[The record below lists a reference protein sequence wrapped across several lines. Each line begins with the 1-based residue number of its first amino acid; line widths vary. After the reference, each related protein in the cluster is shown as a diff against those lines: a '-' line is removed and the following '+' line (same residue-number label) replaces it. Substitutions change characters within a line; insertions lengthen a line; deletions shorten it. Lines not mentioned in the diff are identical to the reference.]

1 MLRGNQCKSHGR
13 HDTNAIYLRLSLTS
27 RCNLRC
33 KYCRPDQGTDESYP
47 PCPLTADELIE
58 LVGTIHEVNPVY
70 KLRFTGGE
78 PLLRSGLP
86 ELIGRFKHLLPDTEL
101 CLTTNG
107 TLLEGR
113 SLELKKAGL
122 RSMNISLDTL
132 DESRF
137 QALTG
142 RAMLPSVLEGIL
154 DASRVGFEKLKL
166 NTVLLR
172 SINGDQLPA
181 LIRSAAAH
189 KAEIRFVELMPFGA
203 GAGLF
208 PDEYYSADE
217 ALDRI
222 KTSFG
227 YLRSAASSATAKR
240 HVIDV
245 DGNEVT
251 IGFITSISSR
261 FCDGCDRI
269 RLDSFGRMFAC
280 MRDEGGIDLGP
291 GLRGRDF
298 GWLRERIQRTL
309 RGKKASDTCWPARSM
324 VQLGG

>member
-1 MLRGNQCKSHGR
+1 MLRGDQRKSNGR
-13 HDTNAIYLRLSLTS
+13 HGSNAIYLRLSLTS

-33 KYCRPDQGTDESYP
+33 KYCRPDEGTDDSIP
-47 PCPLTADELIE
+47 PCPLTTDELLE
-58 LVGTIHEVNPVY
+58 LVGTIHDVNPIY

-86 ELIGRFKHLLPDTEL
+86 ELIRRFKHLLPDTEL

-107 TLLEGR
+107 TRLEGR
-113 SLELKKAGL
+113 SLELKEAGL
-122 RSMNISLDTL
+122 RSLNISLDTL
-132 DESRF
+132 DKGRF

-142 RAMLPSVLEGIL
+142 RAMLPRVLEGISE
-154 DASRVGFEKLKL
+154 ASRASFEKLKL

-172 SINGDQLPA
+172 SFNGDQLPA
-181 LIRSAAAH
+181 LIRGAAALG
-189 KAEIRFVELMPFGA
+189 AEIRFVELMPFGA
-203 GAGLF
+203 GAGMF

-222 KTSFG
+222 KASFA
-227 YLRSAASSATAKR
+227 YLRPTAPSATAKR

-245 DGNEVT
+245 DGNEIT

-261 FCDGCDRI
+261 FCEDCDRI
-269 RLDSFGRMFAC
+269 RLDSSGRMFTC

-298 GWLRERIQRTL
+298 GELRKRIRKTL
-309 RGKKASDTCWPARSM
+309 LHKKASDTCWPARSM